1 VTLRSTEKLT
11 GQVIP
16 DIARA
21 ARPGSMWVAVHLQLD
36 FLDSGDAD
44 RERHLEHLISEI
56 RLQLPDGE
64 EVEPIMAPM
73 TESHLKML
81 KYGRTATFEDVRAWA
96 ATSEW
101 KRVVVV
107 FAPPEDSR
115 GLTLRIDNYDRR
127 EGQPRSAEIYTG
139 R

>member
-1 VTLRSTEKLT
+1 MTLRSTEKLT

-16 DIARA
+16 DVVRA
-21 ARPGSMWVAVHLQLD
+21 AKPGSMWLAAHVQLD
-36 FLDSGDAD
+36 FLDPDDAD
-44 RERHLEHLISEI
+44 WERHLERLISGI
-56 RLQLPDGE
+56 RLGLENGE
-64 EVEPIMAPM
+64 ELEPIMAPM

-81 KYGRTATFEDVRAWA
+81 KYGQTATYDDMRAWV

-101 KRVVVV
+101 TRVVVV
-107 FAPPEDSR
+107 FAPPKNSR

-127 EGQPRSAEIYTG
+127 EGQPRSIEIDTG